1 MARRCS
7 SVIWTP
13 LLPRTALMAS
23 AMRSQ
28 SSGPRAC
35 VSTGPAGSPPMSW
48 GPDTLADLEDFPD
61 GRALDQLLDV
71 LLELEPLWGGD
82 GVEVVAELEGGDGDV
97 RVARLVQASLL
108 AHAPG
113 DGAQD
118 RVGHAGEVSQG
129 LVPVLASTEVD
140 LRHCL
145 QPDHLEDVYHDPG

>member
-7 SVIWTP
+7 SVVWTP
-13 LLPRTALMAS
+13 LLPRAALMAS

-28 SSGPRAC
+28 SSGSRTC
-35 VSTGPAGSPPMSW
+35 GSTGPAGSPPMSW
-48 GPDTLADLEDFPD
+48 GPDTLADLEDFAD

-113 DGAQD
+113 DGPQD
-118 RVGHAGEVSQG
+118 RVGHAGEVPQG
-129 LVPVLASTEVD
+129 LVAVLAGAEGPPGP
-140 LRHCL
+140 R
-145 QPDHLEDVYHDPG
+145 LEGPPL